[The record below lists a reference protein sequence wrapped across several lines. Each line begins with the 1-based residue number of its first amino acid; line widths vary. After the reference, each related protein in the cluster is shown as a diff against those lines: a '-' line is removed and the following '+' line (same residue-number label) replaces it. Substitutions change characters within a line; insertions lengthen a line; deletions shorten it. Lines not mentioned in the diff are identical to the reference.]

1 MYQIKIVLL
10 SPIETKIQIKVK
22 LMLLV
27 ENLSIRFGEENVIE
41 HFSCHI
47 KKGEWACVVG
57 KSGCGKTS
65 LLKAFIGLTPTVG
78 GTIMVDGVKMNE
90 FTCESVRKKTV
101 YLPQD
106 LAFPNETVR
115 ELVNHTIRMGE
126 GVKNVQSST
135 DLLHENM
142 ALLDVGVDL
151 LEKSV
156 SEVSGG
162 QRQRIILAALS
173 VRNKKIWLLDE
184 PTAALDAESRNRVME
199 FLQVQQRKGTTI
211 VAVSH
216 DSNFISGCSNVI
228 SLE

>member
-1 MYQIKIVLL
+1 
-10 SPIETKIQIKVK
+10 
-22 LMLLV
+22 
-27 ENLSIRFGEENVIE
+27 
-41 HFSCHI
+41 
-47 KKGEWACVVG
+47 
-57 KSGCGKTS
+57 
-65 LLKAFIGLTPTVG
+65 
-78 GTIMVDGVKMNE
+78 MVDGVKMNE